1 MILNQ
6 PNMPGRLL
14 LIAALA
20 FFNIHLVAQRDSSA
34 IKKCIPSPDVY
45 KGQAVY
51 RLAEKMPVFRNGA
64 SDLMRY
70 ISQNLIYQEG
80 NKESPLRSTFRVTCI
95 IDTLGLVQ
103 DVCCIT
109 SLDYEEPVEKQ
120 MIQLIQ
126 NSTGWTPAMMDDKK
140 VCVRL
145 IIPMTIC
152 LK

>member
-1 MILNQ
+1 ML
-6 PNMPGRLL
+6 RYLL
-14 LIAALA
+14 LIATLSL
-20 FFNIHLVAQRDSSA
+20 FNAGLRAQGNSSA

-51 RLAEKMPVFRNGA
+51 RFADKMPVFGKEA

-70 ISQNLIYQEG
+70 ISQNLIYKEG

-95 IDTLGLVQ
+95 IDTLGQVQ

-120 MIQLIQ
+120 MMALIQ
-126 NSTGWTPAMMDDKK
+126 NSTGWTPGMMDHKK

>member
-1 MILNQ
+1 MRLHQ
-6 PNMPGRLL
+6 PNMFRYLWL
-14 LIAALA
+14 VATLAL
-20 FFNIHLVAQRDSSA
+20 FCTNLVAQRDSSA

-51 RLAEKMPVFRNGA
+51 RVADKMPVFGKEA

-70 ISQNLIYQEG
+70 ISQNLIYKEG

-95 IDTLGLVQ
+95 IDTIGQVQ

-120 MIQLIQ
+120 MMALIQ
-126 NSTGWTPAMMDDKK
+126 NSTGWAPAMMNDKK

-145 IIPMTIC
+145 IIPITIC